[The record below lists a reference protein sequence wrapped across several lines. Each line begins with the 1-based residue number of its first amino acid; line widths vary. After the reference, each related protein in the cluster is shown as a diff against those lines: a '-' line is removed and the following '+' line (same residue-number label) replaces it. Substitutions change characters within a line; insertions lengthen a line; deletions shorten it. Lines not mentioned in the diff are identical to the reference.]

1 MRRSLSHS
9 ASEQRALT
17 GLMWP
22 SIALLHR
29 VSKGLVTVL
38 APCAPQRRHFAKK
51 NAGNPSKASRS
62 TWKGPPVWNPGP
74 LVLLPAF
81 SVMVFGS
88 CGQRTPLAMPIRGN
102 SVSIALSET
111 HPSPLLVT
119 NIWKSERTLE

>member
-9 ASEQRALT
+9 ASGQRAPT

-38 APCAPQRRHFAKK
+38 APCAPQRRHFATRKTP
-51 NAGNPSKASRS
+51 A
-62 TWKGPPVWNPGP
+62 TLKGLPFHLERAPCWNPGP

-119 NIWKSERTLE
+119 NI